1 MVQGRRVDGLI
12 VVRTR
17 QRDERIAYLAQT
29 ALPFVVFGRTD
40 LDLDFAY
47 IDEDGQAG
55 LYNLTRHLIS
65 LGHTQIGYISAPSD
79 LTFANFRLEG
89 YRQAMTEAELSGSDH
104 LVVIGDLTQR
114 GGVKAAGQL
123 LDRPDRPTAII
134 AANDLMALGTI
145 ATAQQHG
152 LVVGQDLSV
161 AGFDDIPPAEISSLT
176 TLRQPIYDIG
186 MRLSQM
192 LSSII
197 EGQPLEDRYILME
210 PELVIRASTGPPPTT

>member
-1 MVQGRRVDGLI
+1 
-12 VVRTR
+12 
-17 QRDERIAYLAQT
+17 
-29 ALPFVVFGRTD
+29 
-40 LDLDFAY
+40 
-47 IDEDGQAG
+47 
-55 LYNLTRHLIS
+55 
-65 LGHTQIGYISAPSD
+65 
-79 LTFANFRLEG
+79 
-89 YRQAMTEAELSGSDH
+89 
-104 LVVIGDLTQR
+104 VIGDLTQR